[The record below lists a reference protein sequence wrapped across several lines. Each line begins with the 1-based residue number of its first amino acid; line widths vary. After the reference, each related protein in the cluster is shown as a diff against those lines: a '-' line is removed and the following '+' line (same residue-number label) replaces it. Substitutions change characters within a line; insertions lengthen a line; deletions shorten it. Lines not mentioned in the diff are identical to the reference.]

1 MVKFKPVAFFFWLIV
16 RGSIWCRVSAAA
28 GRTNLGLEVGEAP
41 AGSVF
46 DSILRSAESNQFGQ
60 KEFDIEVPSIR

>member
-1 MVKFKPVAFFFWLIV
+1 M
-16 RGSIWCRVSAAA
+16 SAAA